1 MGPTLSTENHQTNQ
15 YESNHR
21 PMNKETLFILDWDD
35 TLMCTSFISLKGQ
48 PLSKEEQN
56 QILNLGNIVS
66 IFLSQCL
73 KYGRVIILTNSSENW
88 VKGTSVE
95 NLGITD
101 LVDKNIKIISTR
113 DNYLKKG
120 IDKKLWKQMALNEIL
135 NKYGNKIENLVCASD
150 SEKDINIFKKFM
162 QDNKNINIATIK
174 FKTKPNL
181 LTLIKELKYLKSC
194 IGSIIGTNKNYY
206 LLKESKEK
214 NSEDF
219 NFRFINLFD
228 YIFPN

>member
-35 TLMCTSFISLKGQ
+35 TLMCTSFISLKSQ

-88 VKGTSVE
+88 VKGTSIE

-101 LVDKNIKIISTR
+101 LLDSSIS
-113 DNYLKKG
+113 YL
-120 IDKKLWKQMALNEIL
+120 I
-135 NKYGNKIENLVCASD
+135 
-150 SEKDINIFKKFM
+150 
-162 QDNKNINIATIK
+162 TIK
-174 FKTKPNL
+174 TSAENRRKVRREALRTAL
-181 LTLIKELKYLKSC
+181 LVL
-194 IGSIIGTNKNYY
+194 
-206 LLKESKEK
+206 EK
-214 NSEDF
+214 HHVSVPYPQMDVHAKK
-219 NFRFINLFD
+219 
-228 YIFPN
+228 